1 MMIVW
6 TDYMKHRVRLRG
18 FDLAKIERIVRHS
31 GSAMNKTRMM
41 YFEKDD
47 VLHLV
52 ISDEPER
59 GSVELGPDIT
69 VELNGNGELIGIE
82 ILNAS
87 TFLRDSILESVQAR
101 MLRLPELQAA

>member
-1 MMIVW
+1 
-6 TDYMKHRVRLRG
+6 
-18 FDLAKIERIVRHS
+18 
-31 GSAMNKTRMM
+31 MNKTRMV

-52 ISDEPER
+52 ISDEPEK
-59 GSVELGPDIT
+59 GSVKLGPDIT
-69 VELNGNGELIGIE
+69 AELNDSGELIGVE

-87 TFLRDSILESVQAR
+87 TFLRDSILESVQAK